1 MLSYGRAKALMKGQ
15 HKLQTISIVISD
27 ATEKKLMKNFG
38 IIPNPRF
45 SENYPFFEAF
55 DLPTVSLQRNEQPLF
70 VVTYAKRAEQLKVRI
85 RKTKII
91 YSLVYKVVLLSLLK
105 FVVKPF
111 LSVEVHV

>member
-1 MLSYGRAKALMKGQ
+1 
-15 HKLQTISIVISD
+15 
-27 ATEKKLMKNFG
+27 MKNFG

-85 RKTKII
+85 RKTK
-91 YSLVYKVVLLSLLK
+91 KVSISQTNGIRELKGHSLL
-105 FVVKPF
+105 VVRFNIVQSISQLNLTVFFKTSYPLAF
-111 LSVEVHV
+111 FKAIQI